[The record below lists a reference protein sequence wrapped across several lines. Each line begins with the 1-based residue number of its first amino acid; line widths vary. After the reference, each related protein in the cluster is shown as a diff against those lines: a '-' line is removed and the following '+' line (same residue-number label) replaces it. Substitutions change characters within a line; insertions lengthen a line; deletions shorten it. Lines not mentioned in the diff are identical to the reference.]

1 MNTGQ
6 LILRNAV
13 RAPVRTLMTVLTVG
27 VMLSAFVFPR
37 ALVEAQ
43 RRQVD
48 EAEANRIIVQPR
60 RGWGT
65 PLPLRYADEVRQMP
79 GVRTAAGCRWAG
91 FRVPGKDGVFFASFG
106 VEPEPFFDI
115 HGHQL
120 LTPPEQRAAF
130 LENPHGAL
138 VSRDLAEKL
147 GWRLGEH
154 HIVESVQFPGQW
166 DLDIVAVYEPQH
178 ADWSQNSLWLHYDH
192 LNRALAPDAQGTL
205 AFIAAEVLDHGSGNA
220 IAQAI
225 DRKYDTTAARTLTLQ
240 DRLDVI
246 ALVGRFRAIVDALDA
261 VSYLI
266 LVVVVGI
273 LVNTLAMNARER
285 TRELGVLRAIGFGPP
300 WVAAMLLG
308 EAALVGLAGGATALA
323 IAYPLLEGLVGPA
336 LQDNMSFP
344 PLTIS
349 PELALSCV
357 GAACG
362 LSMASAAWPAYRIGR
377 LGVAESL
384 RRVV

>member
-1 MNTGQ
+1 
-6 LILRNAV
+6 
-13 RAPVRTLMTVLTVG
+13 MTVLTVG
-27 VMLSAFVFPR
+27 IMLSAFVFPR
-37 ALVEAQ
+37 ALVDAQ

-65 PLPLRYADEVRQMP
+65 PLPLRYADEVRNMP

-91 FRVPGKDGVFFASFG
+91 FHVPGKDGVFFASFA
-106 VEPEPFFDI
+106 VEPEPFFEI

-130 LENPHGAL
+130 LDDPHGAL
-138 VSRDLAEKL
+138 VSRDLADKL
-147 GWRLGEH
+147 GWKLGEH
-154 HIVESVQFPGQW
+154 HIVESLQFPGQW
-166 DLDIVAVYEPQH
+166 DLNVVAVYEPQH

-192 LNRALAPDAQGTL
+192 LNRALPARAQGAL
-205 AFIAAEVLDHGSGNA
+205 AFIAAELLDPGSSSA
-220 IAQAI
+220 ISQAI
-225 DRKYDTTAARTLTLQ
+225 DRKYDATAARTLTLQ
-240 DRLDVI
+240 DRMDVI
-246 ALVGRFRAIVDALDA
+246 ALVSRFRAIVDALDV

-285 TRELGVLRAIGFGPP
+285 TREFGVLRAIGFGPG
-300 WVAAMLLG
+300 WVAAMVLG
-308 EAALVGLAGGATALA
+308 EAALVGLAGGGVALA
-323 IAYPLLEGLVGPA
+323 IAYPLLEALVGPA
-336 LQDNMSFP
+336 LQDDMSFP

-362 LSMASAAWPAYRIGR
+362 LSTASAAWPAYGIVR

>member
-1 MNTGQ
+1 MKTGQ

-91 FRVPGKDGVFFASFG
+91 FRIPGNNGLFFVSFG
-106 VEPEPFFDI
+106 VEPEPFFSM

-120 LTPPEQRAAF
+120 LTPPEQRDAF
-130 LENPHGAL
+130 LANPHGAL

-147 GWRLGEH
+147 GWKLGEH
-154 HIVESVQFPGQW
+154 HIVESLQFPGQW

-192 LNRALAPDAQGTL
+192 LDRALPADAQGTL
-205 AFIAAEVLDHGSGNA
+205 AFIAAEVLDPGSSSV
-220 IAQAI
+220 ISQAI
-225 DRKYDTTAARTLTLQ
+225 DRKYDATAARTLTLQ

-246 ALVGRFRAIVDALDA
+246 ALVSRFQAIIDALDA
-261 VSYLI
+261 ASYLI

-285 TRELGVLRAIGFGPP
+285 TREFGVMRAIGFGPR
-300 WVAAMLLG
+300 WVMAMVLG
-308 EAALVGLAGGATALA
+308 EAALVGLAGGAVTLA
-323 IAYPLLEGLVGPA
+323 IAYPLLEGLVGPV
-336 LQDNMSFP
+336 LQENMNFP

-349 PELALSCV
+349 PELALRCV

-362 LSMASAAWPAYRIGR
+362 LAMASAAWPAYHIGR

-384 RRVV
+384 GKIV